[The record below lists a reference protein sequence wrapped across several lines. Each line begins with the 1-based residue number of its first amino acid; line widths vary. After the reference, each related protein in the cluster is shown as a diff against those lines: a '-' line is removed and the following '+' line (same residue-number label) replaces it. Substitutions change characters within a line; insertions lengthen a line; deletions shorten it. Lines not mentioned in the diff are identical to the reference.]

1 MPPKSEQSLDDILSS
16 AAGKAGGS
24 EPIRVLTEEHKK
36 MIMAL
41 VQNKSQL
48 KLDQEAIRDDTKAIA
63 DRLGIKPGDVNKIVS
78 LVAREQEKGGVIRGE
93 ENLLDLAT
101 QVLGTDDQD

>member
-1 MPPKSEQSLDDILSS
+1 MGKKNEQSLDDILSS
-16 AAGKAGGS
+16 AVGKSSGS
-24 EPIRVLTEEHKK
+24 EPIRTLTDEHKK

-63 DRLGIKPGDVNKIVS
+63 DRLGIKPGDVNRIVS
-78 LVAREQEKGGVIRGE
+78 LVSREQEKGGVIRGE
-93 ENLLDLAT
+93 ENLLELAT
-101 QVLGTDDQD
+101 QVLGEPEQE